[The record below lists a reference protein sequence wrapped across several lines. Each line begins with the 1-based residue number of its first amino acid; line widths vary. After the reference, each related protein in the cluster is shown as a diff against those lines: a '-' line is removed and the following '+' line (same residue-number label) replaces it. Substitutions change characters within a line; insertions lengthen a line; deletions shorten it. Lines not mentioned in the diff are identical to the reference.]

1 MVNWMLTSF
10 APPFSLALP
19 CLSHFSFQLTASWVA
34 FTDEER
40 LVGDAAKNQ
49 APSNPSN
56 TIFDA
61 KRLIGRN
68 WDDKT
73 VQQDIKHFPYK
84 VVNKNNKPMIQVKV
98 KGDNKVF
105 APEEISA
112 MVLGKMKEVAEAY
125 LGKKVT
131 HAVVTVPA
139 YFNDA
144 QRQATKDVSCFAVS
158 PMSSNT
164 RVLIPMSRSSLG
176 RHHCGSHRCPYH
188 QRAHRC
194 CYRLRS

>member
-1 MVNWMLTSF
+1 MQGPHTFLVL
-10 APPFSLALP
+10 PP
-19 CLSHFSFQLTASWVA
+19 ASWVA

-49 APSNPSN
+49 APANPFN
-56 TIFDA
+56 TVYDA

-68 WDDKT
+68 FDDKN
-73 VQQDIKHFPYK
+73 VQQDIKHFPYR
-84 VVNKNNKPMIQVKV
+84 VVNKNNKPMIQVSV

-144 QRQATKDVSCFAVS
+144 QRQATKDVS
-158 PMSSNT
+158 
-164 RVLIPMSRSSLG
+164 I
-176 RHHCGSHRCPYH
+176 
-188 QRAHRC
+188 
-194 CYRLRS
+194 